1 MSVKS
6 TEEYVLSLIEN
17 GKRLDGR
24 KLDEF
29 RKVEIKYDVSV
40 KAEGS
45 AEVRLGNTRVIAG
58 VKLDRG
64 EPYPDT
70 PDQGVLITSAEYL
83 AMAAPE
89 FEPGMPR
96 EDEIELARVVDR
108 GIRESKAIELEKLC
122 IEHGEKVW
130 MVFVDIFVVNHDG
143 NLVDA
148 SALAAIAA
156 LLNTKIPAI
165 DEEGNIDRTKKEK
178 PLPIRD
184 IPIAVTFRKYGDKL
198 IVDTTAIE
206 EAALPGKFT
215 VTTKAN
221 GNICAMQLS
230 GGISMKKEEII
241 NATKLAQKYAQEL
254 RKKYFKEHL
263 KSLKL

>member
-6 TEEYVLSLIEN
+6 TEEYVLRLIEH

-29 RKVEIKYDVSV
+29 RKVEIKTNVSV

-58 VKLDRG
+58 VKLGVG

-70 PDQGVLITSAEYL
+70 PNQGVLITSAEYL

-89 FEPGMPR
+89 FEPGMPK

-108 GIRESKAIELEKLC
+108 GLRESHAIDFEQLC
-122 IEHGEKVW
+122 IEPGEKVW
-130 MVFVDIFVVNHDG
+130 TVFVDIFVVNHDG

-148 SALAAIAA
+148 SALAAISA
-156 LLNTKIPAI
+156 LLNAKIPAL
-165 DEEGNIDRTKKEK
+165 DEEGNIDRSKMERT
-178 PLPIRD
+178 LPVRD
-184 IPIAVTFRKYGDKL
+184 IPVAITFRKHGDKL

-230 GGISMKKEEII
+230 DGITMKKEEII
-241 NATKLAQKYAQEL
+241 TATKLAQKYAMDI
-254 RKKYFKEHL
+254 RKKYFKNQLE
-263 KSLKL
+263 SLNL